1 MAGGGFYPNMFGG
14 HPPFQ
19 IDSNFGTCAG
29 IAEMLVQ
36 STEKTVTLLP
46 ALPKAFGT
54 GMVSGL
60 RARGGVTVN
69 ISFRDGKLEKAVLT
83 GTMPREREFT
93 VCYGGSWK
101 RIRLAGEER
110 IVLTEVDF

>member
-1 MAGGGFYPNMFGG
+1 M
-14 HPPFQ
+14 
-19 IDSNFGTCAG
+19 D
-29 IAEMLVQ
+29 
-36 STEKTVTLLP
+36 
-46 ALPKAFGT
+46 
-54 GMVSGL
+54 
-60 RARGGVTVN
+60 

-93 VCYGGSWK
+93 VCYGGSRK